1 MRRSLTHIVSNNSPN
16 VLKSDNKSSGPSPKA
31 ATAMYH
37 LADFH
42 CSKWREF
49 IVANGGFLLYDLAV
63 LSTGQE
69 RVRGKDAY
77 LSEFDKSYRDAHSH
91 L

>member
-1 MRRSLTHIVSNNSPN
+1 MTRCKVMFFFGIIQVGGML
-16 VLKSDNKSSGPSPKA
+16 L
-31 ATAMYH
+31 YH
-37 LADFH
+37 LVDLH

-77 LSEFDKSYRDAHSH
+77 LSEFDKNYRDAHSH

>member
-1 MRRSLTHIVSNNSPN
+1 MFFSELS
-16 VLKSDNKSSGPSPKA
+16 KSAGC
-31 ATAMYH
+31 Y
-37 LADFH
+37 
-42 CSKWREF
+42 CIIWRIF
-49 IVANGGFLLYDLAV
+49 IVVNGGFLLYDLAV

>member
-1 MRRSLTHIVSNNSPN
+1 MFFFGIIQVGGML
-16 VLKSDNKSSGPSPKA
+16 L
-31 ATAMYH
+31 YH

-77 LSEFDKSYRDAHSH
+77 FENPVAAMCNRRQAYFRIKSSNCSSH
-91 L
+91 RGRMSRR

>member
-1 MRRSLTHIVSNNSPN
+1 MTRCKVMFFFGIIQVGGML
-16 VLKSDNKSSGPSPKA
+16 L
-31 ATAMYH
+31 YH

-42 CSKWREF
+42 CSKWRKS